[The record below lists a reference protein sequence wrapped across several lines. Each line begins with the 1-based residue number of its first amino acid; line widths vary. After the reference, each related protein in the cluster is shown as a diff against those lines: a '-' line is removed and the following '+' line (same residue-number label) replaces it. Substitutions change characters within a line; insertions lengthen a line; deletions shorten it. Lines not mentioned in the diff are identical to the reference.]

1 MEYKYL
7 KLDTFQKPAA
17 DTKSSSSSPPQKS
30 PSEEN
35 SVDKIAEPENSTSN
49 SKAPK
54 KVGRP
59 SAKKAVSLSVRSNRK
74 QPVKGVKSST
84 KRVLKNTILSK
95 RRTKAEENDI
105 EDDLQKINAIVRDVE
120 GEESGN
126 SQPEK

>member
-17 DTKSSSSSPPQKS
+17 DNKSSSSSPPQKS
-30 PSEEN
+30 PSEDK
-35 SVDKIAEPENSTSN
+35 SVDKIAEPENSSSN

-59 SAKKAVSLSVRSNRK
+59 AKKAVSLSVRSNRK